1 MWKKLPDWPK
11 TAMGHPCTAGT
22 TAALV
27 IIRGNKLYVA
37 HVGDSAVFMGTS
49 VSDES
54 TVINCKE
61 LTEDHK
67 PESTK
72 ERRRIE
78 TAGGSVV
85 VKSGVNRVV
94 WERPKIGHTGAIR
107 RSTELDRI
115 PFLAVARSL
124 GDLWSWNKK
133 TEEFV
138 VSPEPD
144 VEVHDLNRCGS
155 RFIILASDGMTNM
168 IKPDNAVSMVADFED
183 RKRRGD
189 VQGTSLHELV
199 HEALNRWAARGMRA
213 DNSSAIVVFIEKKKM
228 EPKNGGTV
236 EYTERWTSANKSELT
251 KSFAKGGNN
260 TKKEPMKTELTEVKP
275 EPVERKPLQE
285 VKTERKSDLLGS
297 KSTHTTVNRK
307 RNSTENNNEN
317 QSPASKR
324 LRVPEPTSKPTRRRS
339 TRIAV
344 KRCEHG
350 LTRSAARK
358 RASL

>member
-1 MWKKLPDWPK
+1 MNHDLFSLADWPK

-138 VSPEPD
+138 VS
-144 VEVHDLNRCGS
+144 NRLQLPVFF
-155 RFIILASDGMTNM
+155 RELKISDC
-168 IKPDNAVSMVADFED
+168 I
-183 RKRRGD
+183 
-189 VQGTSLHELV
+189 
-199 HEALNRWAARGMRA
+199 
-213 DNSSAIVVFIEKKKM
+213 
-228 EPKNGGTV
+228 
-236 EYTERWTSANKSELT
+236 
-251 KSFAKGGNN
+251 NN
-260 TKKEPMKTELTEVKP
+260 TFILY
-275 EPVERKPLQE
+275 
-285 VKTERKSDLLGS
+285 
-297 KSTHTTVNRK
+297 TVCSVN
-307 RNSTENNNEN
+307 
-317 QSPASKR
+317 
-324 LRVPEPTSKPTRRRS
+324 
-339 TRIAV
+339 I
-344 KRCEHG
+344 
-350 LTRSAARK
+350 
-358 RASL
+358 

>member
-1 MWKKLPDWPK
+1 MGIFLKIDKNSIKFSSQLLKSNSGQYIFRFVSRIRFFMTHNNESFLILSLADWPK

-138 VSPEPD
+138 VS
-144 VEVHDLNRCGS
+144 
-155 RFIILASDGMTNM
+155 F
-168 IKPDNAVSMVADFED
+168 
-183 RKRRGD
+183 
-189 VQGTSLHELV
+189 
-199 HEALNRWAARGMRA
+199 
-213 DNSSAIVVFIEKKKM
+213 
-228 EPKNGGTV
+228 
-236 EYTERWTSANKSELT
+236 
-251 KSFAKGGNN
+251 SFANLN
-260 TKKEPMKTELTEVKP
+260 LF
-275 EPVERKPLQE
+275 
-285 VKTERKSDLLGS
+285 
-297 KSTHTTVNRK
+297 TVYPR
-307 RNSTENNNEN
+307 
-317 QSPASKR
+317 
-324 LRVPEPTSKPTRRRS
+324 
-339 TRIAV
+339 
-344 KRCEHG
+344 
-350 LTRSAARK
+350 
-358 RASL
+358 

>member
-1 MWKKLPDWPK
+1 M
-11 TAMGHPCTAGT
+11 
-22 TAALV
+22 
-27 IIRGNKLYVA
+27 
-37 HVGDSAVFMGTS
+37 
-49 VSDES
+49 
-54 TVINCKE
+54 
-61 LTEDHK
+61 
-67 PESTK
+67 
-72 ERRRIE
+72 
-78 TAGGSVV
+78 
-85 VKSGVNRVV
+85 
-94 WERPKIGHTGAIR
+94 
-107 RSTELDRI
+107 
-115 PFLAVARSL
+115 
-124 GDLWSWNKK
+124 
-133 TEEFV
+133 
-138 VSPEPD
+138 
-144 VEVHDLNRCGS
+144 
-155 RFIILASDGMTNM
+155 
-168 IKPDNAVSMVADFED
+168 
-183 RKRRGD
+183 
-189 VQGTSLHELV
+189 V

-260 TKKEPMKTELTEVKP
+260 TKKEQIKTEPTEVKP

-297 KSTHTTVNRK
+297 KSTHTVNRK

>member
-1 MWKKLPDWPK
+1 MTHNNESFLTLFSLADWPK

-138 VSPEPD
+138 VS
-144 VEVHDLNRCGS
+144 
-155 RFIILASDGMTNM
+155 F
-168 IKPDNAVSMVADFED
+168 
-183 RKRRGD
+183 
-189 VQGTSLHELV
+189 
-199 HEALNRWAARGMRA
+199 
-213 DNSSAIVVFIEKKKM
+213 
-228 EPKNGGTV
+228 
-236 EYTERWTSANKSELT
+236 
-251 KSFAKGGNN
+251 SFANLN
-260 TKKEPMKTELTEVKP
+260 LFTVYT
-275 EPVERKPLQE
+275 
-285 VKTERKSDLLGS
+285 LG
-297 KSTHTTVNRK
+297 K
-307 RNSTENNNEN
+307 
-317 QSPASKR
+317 
-324 LRVPEPTSKPTRRRS
+324 
-339 TRIAV
+339 
-344 KRCEHG
+344 
-350 LTRSAARK
+350 
-358 RASL
+358 